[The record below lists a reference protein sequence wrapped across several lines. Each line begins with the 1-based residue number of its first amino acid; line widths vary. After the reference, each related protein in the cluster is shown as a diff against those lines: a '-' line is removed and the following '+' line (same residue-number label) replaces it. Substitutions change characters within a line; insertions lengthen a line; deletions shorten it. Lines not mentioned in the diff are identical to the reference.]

1 MFGEIVLCYNF
12 VMEEKKKH
20 RMGVGALILLTIIA
34 IICDTI
40 GLIPGVEDIA
50 GTIFWGI
57 AAIYFW
63 ASGMGVF
70 NGRRLA
76 TMLVS
81 WIIGLIPIL
90 QWLPQLSV
98 GIIAIFL
105 MLRAEE
111 KTGLPISSVAGGK
124 ITNTSSGP
132 TRLPNKT
139 APLNQDGI
147 RMPNSGLTEK

>member
-1 MFGEIVLCYNF
+1 
-12 VMEEKKKH
+12 MEEKKKH
-20 RMGVGALILLTIIA
+20 RMSVIAIILLTIIA
-34 IICDTI
+34 LICDTV

-63 ASGMGVF
+63 IAGMGVF

-90 QWLPQLSV
+90 QWLPQLSI
-98 GIIAIFL
+98 GIIAIFF

-124 ITNTSSGP
+124 ITNTKNGP
-132 TRLPNKT
+132 TRLPDKT
-139 APLNQDGI
+139 IPLNQDGI
-147 RMPNSGLTEK
+147 RMPNGGLTEK